1 MSGPQAVGAT
11 GATSGLL
18 ARMVGASMLRAPVF
32 EEIEAD
38 LSATRQAF
46 FVVLLSALATGLGGL
61 ENSGWGGLL
70 WQAVV
75 ALVGWWVWAWV
86 TCWIGTRL
94 LPVPETISDHG
105 ELLRVVGFSSAP
117 GILRVLMLVPVLAF
131 PVLVLTTVWML
142 VAMVVGVRQALDYD
156 STLRAVAVCLIGFP
170 VYLVILVASIVALG
184 PWPV

>member
-1 MSGPQAVGAT
+1 MSDPQVLDGRGAAT
-11 GATSGLL
+11 GFV
-18 ARMVGASMLRAPVF
+18 ARMIGASTLRAHVF

-38 LSATRQAF
+38 VSATWQAF
-46 FVVLLSALATGLGGL
+46 FVVLLSALATGIGGL

-117 GILRVLMLVPVLAF
+117 GLLRVLMLVPVLAF
-131 PVLVLTTVWML
+131 PVLVLTTAWML
-142 VAMVVGVRQALDYD
+142 VAMVVGVRQALDYE
-156 STLRAVAVCLIGFP
+156 STLRAIAVCLIGFP
-170 VYLVILVASIVALG
+170 VYLAILVASIVALG

>member
-1 MSGPQAVGAT
+1 MSEERTLDRGAT
-11 GATSGLL
+11 RSGFVQ
-18 ARMVGASMLRAPVF
+18 RMLGASALHADTF

-38 LSATRQAF
+38 VSATSQAF
-46 FVVLLSALATGLGGL
+46 WVVLLSALATGIGGL
-61 ENSGWGGLL
+61 ENSGWGGIV

-94 LPVPETISDHG
+94 LPVPETIADHG

-156 STLRAVAVCLIGFP
+156 STLRAIAVCLLGFP
-170 VYLVILVASIVALG
+170 IYLVLLLASILALG